1 MHSDDFLDLV
11 ADQVL
16 DDVSNGDITALFEIL
31 DALPRDLLIG
41 YLSQSRL
48 QKALKRGIVTQDE
61 ADEQELE
68 HYLGV

>member
-16 DDVSNGDITALFEIL
+16 DDVADGDITALFEIL
-31 DALPRDLLIG
+31 DALPREVLIG

-61 ADEQELE
+61 AHEQELE
-68 HYLGV
+68 HYRGF

>member
-1 MHSDDFLDLV
+1 MHADEFLDLV

-16 DDVSNGDITALFEIL
+16 DDVNDGDITALFELL
-31 DALPRDLLIG
+31 DALPRDVLIG

-68 HYLGV
+68 HYLGF

>member
-31 DALPRDLLIG
+31 DALPRELLIG

-48 QKALKRGIVTQDE
+48 QKALKRGIVTQNE

>member
-1 MHSDDFLDLV
+1 MHSDDFLDIV

-16 DDVSNGDITALFEIL
+16 NDVSAGDITALFELL
-31 DALPRDLLIG
+31 DAIPRDVLIS
-41 YLSQSRL
+41 YLSESRL